1 MLFIS
6 RNSCV
11 PEARGDHSWPIHQR
25 FRTLYRDVTA
35 PALVVFNISEEFSTN
50 MSFSD
55 LSQLLQNG
63 LDLNFPP
70 VAASRVRARP
80 QNVAELREAVPSAC
94 TFWRRAERGSFFAGA
109 DAHMGCPIGAMVMG
123 FELPPANQEELMSLV
138 GDMCAVAYI
147 NEDEVDMIPA
157 FEVGTGGVVY
167 GPLADFPIEP
177 ELVIVWATPRQA
189 MLLEEAVGMTRWTG
203 ETASV
208 FGRPACAALPASAQT
223 DEASISL
230 GCIGMRT
237 FTEIPD
243 SHSLI
248 AIPAAR
254 WRRSVQALRQR

>member
-1 MLFIS
+1 
-6 RNSCV
+6 
-11 PEARGDHSWPIHQR
+11 
-25 FRTLYRDVTA
+25 
-35 PALVVFNISEEFSTN
+35 

-248 AIPAAR
+248 AIPAG
-254 WRRSVQALRQR
+254 ALAALGPTLETTLKANAHMETAYKKMKAVAS